1 VTRRPPAAGVVWAID
16 KRAYKA
22 AVQGAAVVSRTLS
35 DL

>member
-1 VTRRPPAAGVVWAID
+1 VVWALD

-22 AVQGAAVVSRTLS
+22 AVQGTSPTLVSRTLS